1 MWRIAMDAM
10 GYEYAREEILTGP
23 DSEVLEF
30 GGIPQYLSDGTE
42 LWDHALSDSELDLIC
57 GVYSA
62 PTGNVHVSYVLL
74 DPY

>member
-1 MWRIAMDAM
+1 MLNLVNGVFILCGRLGQM
-10 GYEYAREEILTGP
+10 YARWRP
-23 DSEVLEF
+23 WA
-30 GGIPQYLSDGTE
+30 SDGTE